1 MDGDIQR
8 ESEKARSR
16 LKDTRASGILLP
28 NVPNKKTGGTRH
40 AQQTLKNHFRRV
52 APPPEN
58 LTESRCRFRFFPQA
72 VLLVLFLLAV
82 PQGARAYSF
91 LSTVEDQTFQVG
103 TAVSVTLP
111 QVDPQSGSTPNCW
124 HTATS
129 YAITPALPPGLSF
142 AGGWGNEF
150 ATTLVLS
157 GTPSQA
163 TPQTEYTY
171 VGYNFTCQL
180 TAADTFN
187 ITVSDPGCRR
197 EIDLR
202 VLPSNPSSPKDRVTH
217 IMEGDGATQLNMFAE
232 FVCGIMQTGDMD
244 ITVDLA
250 GSADSNTVGYNGP
263 SSVDVTI
270 SGSSAWGWTPFTI
283 TPVDNSTAET
293 TNTVT
298 MSSTSQVSNLN
309 GDTNWVPINSTS
321 LEIRNDDPVPLP
333 SDPDCRR
340 EIDLRVLSS
349 DITSGNRVTHVTEG
363 DGPTDLNIFAEF
375 VCGIMQTGDM
385 DITVNLA
392 GSGGS
397 GAVDY
402 TGPSSV
408 DVTISGSSGAGWTPF
423 TLTPVDDSASETT
436 NTITISSTSQV
447 SNIDGDI
454 NWIPINSTSLEV
466 RDDDSGGNTQSVEIQ
481 SSPPVSPASSPPPPP
496 PAEEGSGSGGGEGE
510 GEDAENVPDLPVPS
524 GEEETGAGGC
534 ALVSGVVGPP
544 SGSASGLLLAASVL
558 LAVSFGKGLGREK
571 AR

>member
-1 MDGDIQR
+1 MHEVG
-8 ESEKARSR
+8 
-16 LKDTRASGILLP
+16 
-28 NVPNKKTGGTRH
+28 
-40 AQQTLKNHFRRV
+40 AQQKNPAVTGLTATPGIESLVVSWDAPQNLPEIKHYWV
-52 APPPEN
+52 AWK
-58 LTESRCRFRFFPQA
+58 
-72 VLLVLFLLAV
+72 
-82 PQGARAYSF
+82 
-91 LSTVEDQTFQVG
+91 LSTDITYVNNYVISDG
-103 TAVSVTLP
+103 
-111 QVDPQSGSTPNCW
+111 
-124 HTATS
+124 TATS
-129 YAITPALPPGLSF
+129 HTITGLTGESEYSVKVSYIITNTESF
-142 AGGWGNEF
+142 SAY
-150 ATTLVLS
+150 TT
-157 GTPSQA
+157 GTPLSA
-163 TPQTEYTY
+163 P
-171 VGYNFTCQL
+171 
-180 TAADTFN
+180 
-187 ITVSDPGCRR
+187 SDPCRR

-202 VLPSNPSSPKDRVTH
+202 VLPSNPSNPRDRVTH

-250 GSADSNTVGYNGP
+250 GSADSNAVGYNGP
-263 SSVDVTI
+263 SSVNVTI

-293 TNTVT
+293 TNTIT

-309 GDTNWVPINSTS
+309 GDTNWIPINSTS

-340 EIDLRVLSS
+340 EIDLRVLPS
-349 DITSGNRVTHVTEG
+349 DITSGNRVTHITEG
-363 DGPTDLNIFAEF
+363 DGPTDLNMFAEF
-375 VCGIMQTGDM
+375 VCGIMQTGDLH
-385 DITVNLA
+385 ITVNLA

-481 SSPPVSPASSPPPPP
+481 SSPPPPP

-510 GEDAENVPDLPVPS
+510 GGDAENLPAHSVPS

-534 ALVSGVVGPP
+534 ALVSGAD
-544 SGSASGLLLAASVL
+544 GSASGVLLAASLL
-558 LAVSFGKGLGREK
+558 LAVSLGNRPGRKK

>member
-1 MDGDIQR
+1 ML
-8 ESEKARSR
+8 A
-16 LKDTRASGILLP
+16 
-28 NVPNKKTGGTRH
+28 
-40 AQQTLKNHFRRV
+40 
-52 APPPEN
+52 
-58 LTESRCRFRFFPQA
+58 
-72 VLLVLFLLAV
+72 LFLLAV
-82 PQGARAYSF
+82 PQDARANSF
-91 LSTVEDQTFQVG
+91 LSPLEDQTFQVG
-103 TAVSVTLP
+103 TPVSVTLP
-111 QVDPQSGSTPNCW
+111 QMNWQSNECGHDTTTYSLGPTLPQ
-124 HTATS
+124 
-129 YAITPALPPGLSF
+129 GLSF
-142 AGGWGNEF
+142 SGQGQQGPSS
-150 ATTLVLS
+150 LLLS
-157 GTPSQA
+157 GTPTQA

-171 VGYNFTCQL
+171 VAFDSNCIPYS
-180 TAADTFN
+180 DTFN
-187 ITVSDPGCRR
+187 ITVSDPSCRR

-250 GSADSNTVGYNGP
+250 GSADSNAVGYNGP

-270 SGSSAWGWTPFTI
+270 SGSSAWGWTPFTV

-309 GDTNWVPINSTS
+309 GDTNWIPINSTS

-340 EIDLRVLSS
+340 EIDLKVMPS
-349 DITSGNRVTHVTEG
+349 DITSGNRVTHITEG
-363 DGPTDLNIFAEF
+363 DGPTDLNMFAEF

-385 DITVNLA
+385 HITVNLA

-423 TLTPVDDSASETT
+423 TLTPVDDSTAETT
-436 NTITISSTSQV
+436 NTITMSSTSQV
-447 SNIDGDI
+447 SNINGDI

-481 SSPPVSPASSPPPPP
+481 SSPPVSPASSPPQPP
-496 PAEEGSGSGGGEGE
+496 PAEKESGSGDGEGQ
-510 GEDAENVPDLPVPS
+510 GEEAENVPAPSVPS
-524 GEEETGAGGC
+524 GEAETGAGGC
-534 ALVSGVVGPP
+534 ALVSGANGSP
-544 SGSASGLLLAASVL
+544 SGAAFGLFLAAFFL
-558 LAVSFGKGLGREK
+558 LPVFTGRGGRK
-571 AR
+571 AEGR

>member
-1 MDGDIQR
+1 M
-8 ESEKARSR
+8 
-16 LKDTRASGILLP
+16 
-28 NVPNKKTGGTRH
+28 NVS
-40 AQQTLKNHFRRV
+40 V
-52 APPPEN
+52 
-58 LTESRCRFRFFPQA
+58 SA
-72 VLLVLFLLAV
+72 VLNVTGYKVQWKSGNQNFDSSRQKTVNCGFLC
-82 PQGARAYSF
+82 PN
-91 LSTVEDQTFQVG
+91 T
-103 TAVSVTLP
+103 SV
-111 QVDPQSGSTPNCW
+111 D
-124 HTATS
+124 
-129 YAITPALPPGLSF
+129 GL
-142 AGGWGNEF
+142 
-150 ATTLVLS
+150 LS
-157 GTPSQA
+157 GTTYTFRVRMFNADGDGPWSA
-163 TPQTEYTY
+163 TA
-171 VGYNFTCQL
+171 
-180 TAADTFN
+180 TAT
-187 ITVSDPGCRR
+187 TTGSPPPPDPCRR

-202 VLPSNPSSPKDRVTH
+202 VLPSNPSSPRDRVTH

-250 GSADSNTVGYNGP
+250 GSADSNAVGYNGP

-309 GDTNWVPINSTS
+309 GDTNWIPINSTS

-333 SDPDCRR
+333 SDPNCRR
-340 EIDLRVLSS
+340 EIDLRVLPS
-349 DITSGNRVTHVTEG
+349 DITSGNRVTHITEG
-363 DGPTDLNIFAEF
+363 DGPTDLNMFAEF

-558 LAVSFGKGLGREK
+558 LAVSFGNRPGREK